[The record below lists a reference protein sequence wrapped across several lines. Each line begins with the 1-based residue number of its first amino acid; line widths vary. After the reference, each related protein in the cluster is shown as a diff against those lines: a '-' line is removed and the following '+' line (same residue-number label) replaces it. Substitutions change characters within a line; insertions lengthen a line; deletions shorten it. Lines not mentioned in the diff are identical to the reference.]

1 MVMSTDLL
9 MSALDPTLP
18 AELSPTII
26 NGVLRQELGFDG
38 VVITDALYMQGIA
51 KTYNQTQAAALAIEA
66 GDDML
71 VGAFTPIQVT
81 WMEDGIPQALAGH
94 KNTQQPI
101 DQSALPI
108 PTRKLR

>member
-66 GDDML
+66 GDDIV
-71 VGAFTPIQVT
+71 VGAFTPIPVT
-81 WMEDGIPQALAGH
+81 PMADGSSPAPAE
-94 KNTQQPI
+94 QPI
-101 DQSALPI
+101 HQEPTAQPGPRLPT
-108 PTRKLR
+108 PTSR